1 MGNSQVFR
9 PGGALF
15 PRNTHSHSSGQ
26 SHEDGCTRRQFK
38 TRLLLLGPLHKS
50 KEDNSQPS
58 RGSPP
63 LPEPNA
69 VPPLREM
76 KKARTIRN
84 MVPKLQAEAKA
95 EKEEQR
101 RRPRFLGNKVT
112 RREELPCSLRL
123 CPLSCFRVP
132 MSAGLQSDGEDG
144 EGDGRYF
151 SLMHLFGHRK
161 WTFSLETAVTWQ
173 NKKWT
178 IFCQSSI
185 WKEKTS

>member
-15 PRNTHSHSSGQ
+15 PRNTHSHSSRQ

-63 LPEPNA
+63 LSEPNA

-76 KKARTIRN
+76 KRARTIRN
-84 MVPKLQAEAKA
+84 TVPKLQAEAEA
-95 EKEEQR
+95 EKEEH
-101 RRPRFLGNKVT
+101 
-112 RREELPCSLRL
+112 
-123 CPLSCFRVP
+123 
-132 MSAGLQSDGEDG
+132 G
-144 EGDGRYF
+144 EGRVF
-151 SLMHLFGHRK
+151 SETR
-161 WTFSLETAVTWQ
+161 SLGVRSCPALCDCVRSPVFVFLCLLVYRAMVKMVKETAG
-173 NKKWT
+173 
-178 IFCQSSI
+178 IFP
-185 WKEKTS
+185 